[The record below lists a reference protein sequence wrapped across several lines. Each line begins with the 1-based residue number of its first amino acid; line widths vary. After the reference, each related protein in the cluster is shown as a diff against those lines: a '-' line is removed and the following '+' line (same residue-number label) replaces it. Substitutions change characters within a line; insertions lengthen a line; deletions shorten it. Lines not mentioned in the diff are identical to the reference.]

1 MHAMDVFQNLRES
14 LAALDRATDWLER
27 SIEQCHAIDLQAVLQ
42 PDECDAL
49 EALTSR
55 YARVSDM
62 LVQKVYRA
70 IDSVEL
76 EEGGSPLDVL
86 NRAHKRDLIES
97 VDDMREIR
105 EVRNE
110 VAHEYAVEDLTGLF
124 TDVLRLAPQLLTLR
138 DRVMQYCDKYHCP
151 QP

>member
-1 MHAMDVFQNLRES
+1 MTDSDVFQNLRES
-14 LAALDRATDWLER
+14 LDALDRATGWLER
-27 SIEQCHAIDLQAVLQ
+27 SLDQCREIDLQAELD
-42 PDECDAL
+42 PAEHDAL
-49 EALTSR
+49 EALTGR

-86 NRAHKRDLIES
+86 NRAHKRQLIGS

-110 VAHEYAVEDLTGLF
+110 VAHEYALEDLTGLF
-124 TDVLRLAPQLLTLR
+124 ADVLRLAPQLITLR
-138 DRVMQYCDKYHCP
+138 DRAKQYCHKYL
-151 QP
+151 

>member
-1 MHAMDVFQNLRES
+1 MTAHDVFENLRES
-14 LAALDRATDWLER
+14 LAALDRATGWLER
-27 SIEQCHAIDLQAVLQ
+27 SLTRCRSIDLDRALQ
-42 PDECDAL
+42 PDEHDAL
-49 EALTSR
+49 EALTGR

-86 NRAHKRDLIES
+86 NRAHKRELIAS
-97 VDDMREIR
+97 VDELREIR

-110 VAHEYAVEDLTGLF
+110 VAHEYALEDLTGLF
-124 TDVLRLAPQLLTLR
+124 ADVLRLSPRLIALR
-138 DRVMQYCDKYHCP
+138 DRVKEYCERYP
-151 QP
+151 QAR

>member
-1 MHAMDVFQNLRES
+1 MTDTDVLQNLHES
-14 LAALDRATDWLER
+14 LDALDRATAWLER
-27 SIEQCHAIDLQAVLQ
+27 SLDLCRPIDLDAELRPEQH
-42 PDECDAL
+42 DAL

-86 NRAHKRDLIES
+86 NRAHKRDLIAS
-97 VDDMREIR
+97 VAELREIR
-105 EVRNE
+105 ELRNE
-110 VAHEYAVEDLTGLF
+110 VAHDYAVEDLTGLF
-124 TDVLRLAPQLLTLR
+124 SDVLRYAPKLIALR
-138 DRVMQYCDKYHCP
+138 DRVRQYCEKYR
-151 QP
+151 QGRE